1 MNELKRQLNEK
12 MGDTSKRTA
21 SVIQKIEA
29 GKKVKRQTKK
39 KDRKKKKT
47 SEKKIEIKW
56 SDLRCNCKLCDRASV
71 IFFTWAVEW

>member
-39 KDRKKKKT
+39 
-47 SEKKIEIKW
+47 
-56 SDLRCNCKLCDRASV
+56 LKLSGPIYVGIVSFVTVLAL
-71 IFFTWAVEW
+71 FFLLGPWIGDK